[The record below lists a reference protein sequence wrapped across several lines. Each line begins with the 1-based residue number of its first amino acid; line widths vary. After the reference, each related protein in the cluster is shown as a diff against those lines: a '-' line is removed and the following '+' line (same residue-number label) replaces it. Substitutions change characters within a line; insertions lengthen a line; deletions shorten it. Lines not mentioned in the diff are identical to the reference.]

1 MKYFVEVKEIDTTY
15 VEVEADSVEEAEKIA
30 IGLVISGDESI
41 SRDGMS
47 VECVVREREA

>member
-41 SRDGMS
+41 IRDGVS
-47 VECVVREREA
+47 VESVVRESEA